1 MADDKRV
8 RFWKDIWYG
17 NSSLYEVFPSLFD
30 LAGSTDVW
38 VADSWD
44 PMGEEGGWT
53 PHFLRPFN
61 D

>member
-17 NSSLYEVFPSLFD
+17 NSSLCEVFPSLFD
-30 LAGSTDVW
+30 LAVSKDACVTDCL
-38 VADSWD
+38 DSI
-44 PMGEEGGWT
+44 GEEEGWI
-53 PHFLRPFN
+53 PCFLRPFN